1 MNKREKILTA
11 VAGLAAVGFVTYMAI
26 SRVFL
31 LPAAQ
36 RYQQAEDLLGRI
48 KKAKEEKDKEPTYR
62 ARLKEL
68 AGNTFSGD
76 EYRVSQQV
84 QSRITAV
91 LAQSGLNPQGLTLKP
106 VVGARSPGI
115 YKEIGWMVRVRGGLK
130 ETINFLYLMTREPHL
145 HRLDNLVLAPAKD
158 GADVE
163 LQVKYAT
170 LIIEPGAGEKLE
182 AGALADAAPFPA
194 LDGPE
199 RRPYELIAMR
209 DLFRPYVAAPPAT
222 PDAPAAAPSSP
233 SAPPPPRVPTGRYR
247 VVGLPTW
254 GGNAEILVL
263 DSATRSV
270 AAYKVGDELGG
281 GTIVMVDY
289 RSLPLPD
296 NPEIL
301 SGSRVVLR
309 VGDEYHAVEL
319 GNSLAQNYVLAE
331 DRCPPGLPS
340 IPKPPP
346 APAEPAPEQAPPD
359 APGAASTPP

>member
-1 MNKREKILTA
+1 MNNREKILAA
-11 VAGLAAVGFVTYMAI
+11 VAGLAAVAFVTYMAI

-36 RYQQAEDLLGRI
+36 RYQQAEELLGRL
-48 KKAKEEKDKEPTYR
+48 KKANDEKDKEPAYR

-91 LAQSGLNPQGLTLKP
+91 LAQSGLSAQSLTLKP
-106 VVGARSPGI
+106 VVGARSPGV

-145 HRLDNLVLAPAKD
+145 HRLDNLVLTPAKD
-158 GADVE
+158 GTDVE

-182 AGALADAAPFPA
+182 AGALADAAAFPA
-194 LDGPE
+194 VDAPE

-209 DLFRPYVAAPPAT
+209 DLFRPYVAAPPAK
-222 PDAPAAAPSSP
+222 PDAPAAPPAAPG
-233 SAPPPPRVPTGRYR
+233 APPPRVPTGRYR
-247 VVGLPTW
+247 LVGLPTW
-254 GGNAEILVL
+254 GGNADVLVL
-263 DSATRSV
+263 DSASGSV
-270 AAYKVGDELGG
+270 AAYKVGDEVAG

-319 GNSLAQNYVLAE
+319 GNSLAQKYVLAE
-331 DRCPPGLPS
+331 DRLPPGLPS

-359 APGAASTPP
+359 APGAAGTPP